1 MIQEKNDLIL
11 GLQLCEWYAQLTYY
25 NNSMKEPVTASINGE
40 EESYLIP
47 ITRETWEAATIE
59 GRATEPLTE
68 FFRNCLKPMTEISDY
83 ADMRIMV
90 CVPKLSDVLGDHVP
104 RALEKLGLER
114 KYIFLQD
121 YKSGFYY
128 YTVNQRKEL
137 WNGDVALLECENEV
151 MTGHVLHI
159 DKATRPA
166 LVTVE
171 FAASQSVNE
180 KVRDGRTQEE
190 WDKERD
196 RLFFELLKKVF
207 ERRNVVTSYLLGDYF
222 DKNWAERSF
231 QYLCFHRH
239 AFQGKNLFTKGAC
252 YAAMERMGLIS
263 TPDLLFMG
271 EDIVRENIGMNLR
284 VRGKEV
290 YYPIVTAGVNWYEA
304 HHVCEFIPDE
314 EKTITIITKPMSG
327 GQEVNHVLRLTDF
340 PDRPNR
346 ATRLKMTVYFTSS
359 ICCTVEVEDE
369 GFGGFFRPSGKR
381 WKRNIYFQPAKE
393 R

>member
-11 GLQLCEWYAQLTYY
+11 GLQLCEQYAQLTYY
-25 NNSMKEPVTASINGE
+25 NNSMKEPVTVSISGE

-47 ITRETWEAATIE
+47 MPREAWEAAAKKDQSTK
-59 GRATEPLTE
+59 PLTE
-68 FFRNCLKPMTEISDY
+68 FLQGCLKPMTEISDY
-83 ADMRIMV
+83 PDMRIMV
-90 CVPKLSDVLGDHVP
+90 CVPVLSDVLGDHLP
-104 RALEKLGLER
+104 RALEQLGLER

-137 WNGDVALLECENEV
+137 WNGDVALLECENET
-151 MTGHVLHI
+151 MTGYVLHI
-159 DKATRPA
+159 DRATRPA

-171 FAASQSVNE
+171 YAASQPVDE
-180 KVRDGRTQEE
+180 KVRDGRAQEE

-222 DKNWAERSF
+222 DKSWADRSF

-239 AFQGKNLFTKGAC
+239 AFQGKNLYTKGAC
-252 YAAMERMGLIS
+252 YAAMERVGLIS

-271 EDIVRENIGMNLR
+271 EDIVRENIGMNMR

-290 YYPIVTAGVNWYEA
+290 YYPIITAGINWYEA
-304 HHVCEFIPDE
+304 HHVCEFIPDV
-314 EKTITIITKPMSG
+314 EKTITITTKPMSG
-327 GQEVNHVLRLTDF
+327 GQEINHVLRLTDF
-340 PDRPNR
+340 PNRPNR
-346 ATRLKMTVYFTSS
+346 ATRLKMTVYFTSAA
-359 ICCTVEVEDE
+359 CCTVEVEDE
-369 GFGGFFRPSGKR
+369 GFGGFYRPSGKR
-381 WKRNIYFQPAKE
+381 WKRNIYFQTAKE